1 MLPDWHALVAL
12 ADALVARS
20 AGKFAGWGEVVT
32 FAAGTAA
39 RIGEVSGVRK
49 EDVNR
54 DTWM

>member
-1 MLPDWHALVAL
+1 VLPDWHALVAL